1 MKQILKE
8 WFVKNSDW
16 FFKVV
21 IIILAIAIIAQIIF
35 DEDKEANGF
44 FFVMIKA

>member
-21 IIILAIAIIAQIIF
+21 IIILAIAIIAEIIF
-35 DEDKEANGF
+35 D
-44 FFVMIKA
+44 